1 MTGRFDQ
8 RAMERATVREAALLD
23 EIKLKL
29 DHVRDLAVAA
39 GGFALFYFIEMAL
52 LETVEKSKNKKAAG
66 DKALAAARGA

>member
-29 DHVRDLAVAA
+29 DQARDLAVAA
-39 GGFALFYFIEMAL
+39 AGFGLFYFIEMAI
-52 LETVEKSKNKKAAG
+52 LETEEMSKNKKAAG
-66 DKALAAARGA
+66 DKALGAASGA